1 MKLLIDKYKPKSL
14 KDIKGLDREIK
25 IIKEFVIN
33 FRKGKAMLIFGPS
46 GIGKTSSIH
55 SLAKELNYE
64 LFELNASN
72 FRDKES
78 IEKILGGAVKQK
90 SLFFKGKLILLD
102 EIDGMSKDDRGG
114 MTSLLK
120 IIEDSSFPIIIT
132 SNDIEINSLENLIK
146 KVKLLEYKRLN
157 DDIVFSILKE
167 ICEKEGIIY
176 DIKILEKLAESS
188 KGDLRAAIIDLQT
201 LVINGRLED
210 FNVEDFDRLKT
221 ENIIKVLNII
231 FSKNDINESKK
242 YIELSDLDLVD
253 ISKRYI
259 SPVVFS
265 NDNILSYWLEEN
277 IPLQY
282 NSKSLTE
289 SFEILSKI
297 DLFRSRI
304 MRRQYWRY
312 LAYINDLSA
321 GISLNKSANLN
332 LNHRRTKRSPKNNN
346 KLWWLVSRKKKD
358 IAEKISNKSHISMM
372 NVMNNFYYYELML
385 KDEKLQEYFGLTQ
398 EEILWLEK

>member
-1 MKLLIDKYKPKSL
+1 MKLLIDKYKPKNL

-25 IIKEFVIN
+25 TIKEFIAN
-33 FRKGKAMLIFGPS
+33 FRKGKALLIFGPP
-46 GIGKTSSIH
+46 GTGKTSSVH
-55 SLAKELNYE
+55 LLARELNYE

-78 IEKILGGAVKQK
+78 IENILGGAIKQK

-120 IIEDSSFPIIIT
+120 MIEDSSFPIIIT
-132 SNDIEINSLENLIK
+132 SNEIEISSLESLIK
-146 KVKLLEYKRLN
+146 KVRLLEYKKLN
-157 DDIVFSILKE
+157 DDIVFFVLKD

-176 DIKILEKLAESS
+176 DIEILEKLAESC

-201 LVINGRLED
+201 LVINSKLED
-210 FNVEDFDRLKT
+210 FNVEDFNRLKT
-221 ENIIKVLNII
+221 ESITRVLNII

-242 YIELSDLDLVD
+242 HIELSDIDLVD

-265 NDNILSYWLEEN
+265 NDNVLSYWLEEN

-282 NSKSLTE
+282 NSKDIIK
-289 SFEILSKI
+289 SFEILSRI
-297 DLFRSRI
+297 DLLRSRI

-321 GISLNKSANLN
+321 GISLNKSINLN

-358 IAEKISNKSHISMM
+358 IAEKISHKSHISMM

-385 KDEKLQEYFGLTQ
+385 RDEKLQDYFGLTQ